1 MYRQANR
8 LQRTFIINTSRK
20 KKKESNIILF
30 AFERVK
36 NICLFFAGNDF

>member
-1 MYRQANR
+1 MHRQANR

-20 KKKESNIILF
+20 KKPPNIILF

-36 NICLFFAGNDF
+36 NICLFFVGNNF